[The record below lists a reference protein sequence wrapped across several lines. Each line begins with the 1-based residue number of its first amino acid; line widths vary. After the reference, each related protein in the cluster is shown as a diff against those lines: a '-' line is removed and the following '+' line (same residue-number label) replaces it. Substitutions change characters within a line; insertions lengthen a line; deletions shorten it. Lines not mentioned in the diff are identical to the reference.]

1 MASAEQTRTL
11 ELFKLGKNVIILGP
25 GGTGKT
31 YIIKAI
37 SNMCT
42 KSNTRLHITALTGK
56 AASLI
61 PGAKTLHSTMGIGLG
76 KNTADEYIAN
86 IKASKWKT
94 MNWKR
99 IKILVIDEIS
109 MLGMTLFDKLDKIAR
124 AILNPNKPFGGIQI
138 IGSGDFLQL
147 PPIKDKYCFESVNF
161 DKWFPSEDG
170 RVLFKHNF
178 RQDNSEFRKA
188 LGEIRIGKPSPETI
202 ALFNTRLGRNWKDD
216 GIFTEPLH
224 IFPLRRDVD
233 KWNWKKMQ
241 ELETDE
247 FNHEYIWEPYI
258 TWNTVRSEIELKD
271 LFNNIA
277 IEKNLV
283 MKIGASV
290 MYIINNP
297 VIDKHN
303 GSTGVIIGKSDIGM
317 PIVKFS
323 DGIVHTIEPHTWLT
337 QDELGSITQIPLII
351 AWAVTVHKIQGSE
364 LDCAL
369 MDIGENIFEFNQIY
383 VALSRIKTLEGIYL
397 AAFDPD
403 SIRAHPDALEFY
415 NTMHE
420 SVETIETIEED
431 VPH

>member
-138 IGSGDFLQL
+138 IGSGDFLQ
-147 PPIKDKYCFESVNF
+147 C
-161 DKWFPSEDG
+161 
-170 RVLFKHNF
+170 
-178 RQDNSEFRKA
+178 
-188 LGEIRIGKPSPETI
+188 
-202 ALFNTRLGRNWKDD
+202 
-216 GIFTEPLH
+216 
-224 IFPLRRDVD
+224 
-233 KWNWKKMQ
+233 
-241 ELETDE
+241 
-247 FNHEYIWEPYI
+247 
-258 TWNTVRSEIELKD
+258 
-271 LFNNIA
+271 
-277 IEKNLV
+277 
-283 MKIGASV
+283 
-290 MYIINNP
+290 
-297 VIDKHN
+297 
-303 GSTGVIIGKSDIGM
+303 
-317 PIVKFS
+317 
-323 DGIVHTIEPHTWLT
+323 
-337 QDELGSITQIPLII
+337 
-351 AWAVTVHKIQGSE
+351 
-364 LDCAL
+364 
-369 MDIGENIFEFNQIY
+369 
-383 VALSRIKTLEGIYL
+383 
-397 AAFDPD
+397 
-403 SIRAHPDALEFY
+403 
-415 NTMHE
+415 
-420 SVETIETIEED
+420 
-431 VPH
+431 

>member
-1 MASAEQTRTL
+1 MTSTEQKRTL
-11 ELFKLGKNVIILGP
+11 ELYAAGKNVIILGP

-37 SNMCT
+37 NNICA
-42 KSNTRLHITALTGK
+42 KKNTRLHITALTGK

-61 PGAKTLHSTMGIGLG
+61 PSAKTLHSTLGIGLG
-76 KNTADEYIAN
+76 NKTAEEYIAN
-86 IKASKWKT
+86 IKSSKWKT

-109 MLGMTLFDKLDKIAR
+109 MLGMTLFDKLDKIGR

-147 PPIKDKYCFESVNF
+147 PPIKDQYCFKSENF
-161 DKWFPSEDG
+161 NKWFPPMDG

-178 RQDNSEFRKA
+178 RQDNSVFRKA
-188 LGEIRIGKPSPETI
+188 LDEIRVGKPSPETI
-202 ALFNTRLGRNWKDD
+202 ELFNTRLGRNWQDD

-241 ELETDE
+241 ELETEE
-247 FNHEYIWEPYI
+247 FNREYIWEPSP
-258 TWNTVRSEIELKD
+258 TWSKIRSEIELKD
-271 LFNNIA
+271 MLTNTA
-277 IEKNLV
+277 IEKDLV

-290 MYIINNP
+290 MHIVNDP
-297 VIDKHN
+297 LIDKFN
-303 GSTGVIIGKSDIGM
+303 GSTGVIIGKSDIGL

-323 DGIVHTIEPHTWLT
+323 DGTIHTIGPHIWLT
-337 QDELGSITQIPLII
+337 PDELGSLIQIPLIT

-369 MDIGENIFEFNQIY
+369 IDIGENVFEFNQIY

-397 AAFDPD
+397 TAFDPD

-415 NTMHE
+415 AEFE
-420 SVETIETIEED
+420 SIGEE